1 MNDNLTHEAAALI
14 IEGRKAL
21 RPTNADKTRV
31 LTALRGRVDNTSS
44 PHDKAPTTGEAA
56 TPGLTLGKIAA
67 LTAGVLA
74 AVSAFIAQTGDLP
87 ESTRTNP
94 EAAPMVST
102 QLPIATA
109 SQSATA
115 SFAEPIDTN
124 QRNVQVAAAARPPS
138 QVARAEDAD
147 RLAEEVA
154 LLTRG
159 ERNFHSGDLRAAL
172 AAVNE
177 HSRIFPKGTLA
188 PERTSLRT
196 QILCAMDEREGASPG
211 DRRGRANQPSTD
223 GCTARK

>member
-1 MNDNLTHEAAALI
+1 MNDHLTHEAATLI
-14 IEGRKAL
+14 VEGRKAL

-31 LTALRGRVDNTSS
+31 LTALRGRVDGTSS
-44 PHDKAPTTGEAA
+44 SHDKAPNNAEAA
-56 TPGLTLGKIAA
+56 TPGLSIGKIAA

-94 EAAPMVST
+94 EAAPIVST

-109 SQSATA
+109 SESATV
-115 SFAEPIDTN
+115 SFAEPSDTN
-124 QRNVQVAAAARPPS
+124 QRSVQVAATARTPS
-138 QVARAEDAD
+138 QVARTEDAD

-159 ERNFHSGDLRAAL
+159 ERNFHAGDLRAAL

-196 QILCAMDEREGASPG
+196 QILCALDEREGASQG
-211 DRRGRANQPSTD
+211 DRRSRANQPSTE